1 MPYSDGQPPR
11 SGDRVK
17 RKDDGTFATVI
28 AVELDRPGV
37 GQGKITVKWDGDEIS
52 FTDQAEAW
60 TLIGRG

>member
-11 SGDRVK
+11 PGDRVR

-28 AVELDRPGV
+28 AVQLDRPEV
-37 GQGKITVKWDGDEIS
+37 GHDKITVKWDGDELS
-52 FTDQAEAW
+52 CTDQAEAW

>member
-11 SGDRVK
+11 SVDRVK

-28 AVELDRPGV
+28 AVEPDRPEV
-37 GQGKITVKWDGDEIS
+37 GQDKITVKWDGDEIS